1 MLRRATLML
10 TLAAIAVLVVAP
22 AVESKTVT
30 CKSGHVCKGTNA
42 DDWIFGSPGNDSI
55 RPMGGNDYVFGN
67 GGADQVA
74 HSYGND
80 RIFGGCGSDTV
91 RGGFGLDRIF
101 ANMPDG
107 LYPPGTTCVSI
118 TAPLSVD
125 QITIAEHALNDVPDG
140 AHDLV
145 DCAWIASRGDPQPD
159 EGFGSVEE
167 GGVRDDTIVDCSNR
181 DDQ

>member
-1 MLRRATLML
+1 LVHERLLLLTSDTSKGAAGPAFFQLITHPRLRG
-10 TLAAIAVLVVAP
+10 VLP
-22 AVESKTVT
+22 
-30 CKSGHVCKGTNA
+30 
-42 DDWIFGSPGNDSI
+42 
-55 RPMGGNDYVFGN
+55 GNDYVFGN

-107 LYPPGTTCVSI
+107 LYPPGTTCVTI
-118 TAPLSVD
+118 TAPLTAE
-125 QITIAEHALNDVPDG
+125 QITAFERAVNDVPDSD
-140 AHDLV
+140 HDLV
-145 DCAWIASRGDPQPD
+145 DCAWLGSRGDPQPD

-167 GGVRDDTIVDCSNR
+167 DGVRDDTVVDCSNR

>member
-1 MLRRATLML
+1 
-10 TLAAIAVLVVAP
+10 
-22 AVESKTVT
+22 
-30 CKSGHVCKGTNA
+30 
-42 DDWIFGSPGNDSI
+42 
-55 RPMGGNDYVFGN
+55 MGGNDYVFGN

-107 LYPPGTTCVSI
+107 LYPSGTRCVSI
-118 TAPLSVD
+118 TAPLS
-125 QITIAEHALNDVPDG
+125 AEQSAALERAVNDDVPDRVDIPDR

-159 EGFGSVEE
+159 KGFGSEE
-167 GGVRDDTIVDCSNR
+167 VGDIPDVRDDTVVDCSNR